1 MNLHSRYA
9 NADHDFNK
17 QCRLFQRICSNLF
30 TDLAI
35 RGIIKTRNEERK
47 NLIKWRNNNER
58 I

>member
-1 MNLHSRYA
+1 MNSHSRYSSA
-9 NADHDFNK
+9 ERAFNK
-17 QCRLFQRICSNLF
+17 QCRLFKRICSNLF